1 MNIILNPGQMTARE
15 YIDNKINVFITGQ
28 GGTGK
33 TELIKSIVIN
43 NKIGITSMTGISAI
57 LIGGRTLHSFLGIGL
72 GLESAEIIYSK
83 IKGNKFLVKKWNNL
97 ETLVVDEISM
107 MSCELLEKLEL
118 LARLIRKNNLVFGGI
133 HLVFSGDFCQLPSI
147 GQNNNIDFC
156 FNCETWSKCITK
168 TVYLTEIIRQK
179 NIDFQQLLS
188 HIRLGVLS
196 DEDKSILLSR
206 VGKDVSMHGIEPTF
220 IQGLNVDVDKIN
232 KNALKKL
239 NLEKQKDGILLDFY
253 EYEMS
258 IENDYNLPDY
268 IVLKFIKNL
277 IVSKKS
283 KFCIGAQVMLL
294 TNLDMDSSLC
304 NGSRGIII
312 NFCDNIPVVKF
323 YSGQIAQINFHTWDY
338 TDGFHIIKATQI
350 PLKLAYS
357 ISIHKMQGSTLDCAK
372 INLKNIF
379 EYGQAYV
386 AISRVRT
393 LEGLSITDIDFDNI
407 QANPIAISYYH
418 TLLNSHGNL

>member
-1 MNIILNPGQMTARE
+1 MNIILNSDQIIARD
-15 YIDNKINVFITGQ
+15 YINSKINVFITGQ

-33 TELIKSIVIN
+33 TELIKSIGVN

-72 GLESAEIIYSK
+72 GLESVEILYEK
-83 IKGNKFLVKKWNNL
+83 IKRNKFLAKRWKTL
-97 ETLVVDEISM
+97 ETLIIDEISM

-118 LARLIRKNNLVFGGI
+118 LARVIRNTDSIFGGI

-147 GQNNNIDFC
+147 GVSDFC
-156 FNCETWSKCITK
+156 FNSDTWKKCITK
-168 TVYLTEIIRQK
+168 TVYFTEIIRQK
-179 NIDFQQLLS
+179 NIDFQNLLS
-188 HIRLGVLS
+188 HIRLGILS
-196 DEDKSILLSR
+196 DEDKTVLLSR
-206 VGKDVSMHGIEPTF
+206 IGKDVSMHGIEPTI

-232 KNALKKL
+232 KNALTKL
-239 NLEKQKDGILLDFY
+239 NLERQKDGIILDFY

-258 IENDYNLPDY
+258 IVNDYNLPEY

-277 IVSKKS
+277 IVQRKTKL
-283 KFCIGAQVMLL
+283 CIGAQVMLL
-294 TNLDMDSSLC
+294 TNLDMDASLC
-304 NGSRGIII
+304 NGSRGVIIQ
-312 NFCDNIPVVKF
+312 FCENIPVVKF
-323 YSGQIAQINFHTWDY
+323 YNGKIAQINFHTWEY
-338 TDGFHIIKATQI
+338 TEGFHEIKAIQI

-372 INLKNIF
+372 INLKSIF

-386 AISRVRT
+386 ALSRVRT

-407 QANPIAISYYH
+407 QANPIAISYYN
-418 TLLNSHGNL
+418 TLLNSTDI